1 MQSCSSFLIFVKVA
15 FLVSVT
21 AFAPLSLR
29 SDKTSRPYYDH
40 TVLDATKRKGA
51 TNRKKGFGEAT
62 STSKNPTEKSIYSL
76 PALYDLAF
84 GYRNYEEEVKFL
96 LYAHEMCTT
105 ATTTTAAAASA
116 PPQSVLELAAGPARH
131 SLTALTLED
140 TSVKSVTAVD
150 LSPEMV
156 QYATRLADELLG
168 SDNYQRDAFTY
179 ILGDM
184 RTWKTDKKFDTAW
197 ILLGSLQHMQTNV
210 DVISCLQSARNCLI
224 PGGTL
229 ILELPHPRETFSMVE
244 CTKNGWEVPLEDED
258 GNECGE
264 LKIVW
269 GDETD
274 VFDPIQQVRQFTV
287 SFELLGT
294 NKLSEDLQSV
304 KQVVPMR
311 LFTAQEIDALARCS
325 GFEVAA
331 MYGALSKE
339 VDVNDDDEA
348 FRLVCVL
355 RKTQYERL

>member
-1 MQSCSSFLIFVKVA
+1 MFVQVA
-15 FLVSVT
+15 FLQLVSVA
-21 AFAPLSLR
+21 AFAPSLR
-29 SDKTSRPYYDH
+29 SDKTSRHFDN
-40 TVLDATKRKGA
+40 TVLGATKRKGA
-51 TNRKKGFGEAT
+51 RKPSAV
-62 STSKNPTEKSIYSL
+62 KSIYSL

-84 GYRNYEEEVKFL
+84 GYRNYEEEVDFL
-96 LYAHEMCTT
+96 LYAHEMCT
-105 ATTTTAAAASA
+105 AAA
-116 PPQSVLELAAGPARH
+116 PQSVLELAAGPARH
-131 SLTALTLED
+131 SLTALTMED
-140 TSVKSVTAVD
+140 ALIKSVTAVD
-150 LSPEMV
+150 LSPEMAE
-156 QYATRLADELLG
+156 YATQLADELL
-168 SDNYQRDAFTY
+168 SDNQRDNFTY
-179 ILGDM
+179 RCEDM
-184 RTWKTDKKFDTAW
+184 RTLDTAENFDTAW

-210 DVISCLQSARNCLI
+210 DVISCLQSVRKSLN

-244 CTKNGWEVPLEDED
+244 CTKNGWEVPLEDEQ

-264 LKIVW
+264 LQIVW

-287 SFELLGT
+287 SFELAGT
-294 NKLSEDLQSV
+294 NELSEDMQCV

-325 GFEVAA
+325 GFAVAS

-355 RKTQYERL
+355 RKTQ